1 MTVDKNGNRIAIGL
15 DVSTQTIGV
24 CVLLEDGSEN
34 GKIIEL
40 THVSPKASKKM
51 DGIEQLFV
59 KKRAFGKFIEKYK
72 DLGVDDVIIEEPLL
86 RSNNINTCGTL
97 LRFNGMISDC
107 IYDTLGVV
115 PKYISSYDARKY
127 SFPELM
133 SVRKYGKDGNIYP
146 NDKIRKEIRQARLV
160 LFGGYD
166 WTVDKKSILQ
176 DKVSQL
182 FPEIQWIYDKDGELK
197 KENFD
202 ASDSYVACL
211 GYLNKT
217 KYGEM
222 VFKVSNIKESKGKID
237 YDLEYW
243 DRKEHRQTRLN

>member
-1 MTVDKNGNRIAIGL
+1 MDKNGNRIAIGL

-24 CVLLEDGSEN
+24 CVLLEDDSDN

-40 THVSPKASKKM
+40 THVSPKASKKL
-51 DGIEQLFV
+51 DSIEQLFI

-72 DLGVDDVIIEEPLL
+72 ELGVDDVIIEEPLL

-107 IYDTLGVV
+107 IYETLGVV

-127 SFPELM
+127 AFPELM
-133 SVRKYGKDGNIYP
+133 SVRKYGKDGNVYP
-146 NDKIRKEIRQARLV
+146 NDKIRKEIMHGKMV
-160 LFGGYD
+160 LFGSYD
-166 WTVDKKSILQ
+166 WSVDKKTVLQ
-176 DKVSQL
+176 DKVSKI
-182 FPEIQWIYDKDGELK
+182 FPEIQWIYGKDGELK

-211 GYLNKT
+211 GYLNKK
-217 KYGEM
+217 KYGVMNFEG
-222 VFKVSNIKESKGKID
+222 SNIKESNGKID

-243 DRKEHRQTRLN
+243 GRKEHRQTRLT

>member
-1 MTVDKNGNRIAIGL
+1 MDKNGNRIAIGL

-107 IYDTLGVV
+107 IYETLGVV

>member
-1 MTVDKNGNRIAIGL
+1 MDKNGNRIAIGL